1 MTCRHVFASLI
12 RSVSRVSRSD
22 WQHNFSPDNI
32 SCLIRANVVSA
43 GLGWA
48 GLGWNVTLFTIDN
61 VPVIFHGEPSLAW
74 PSSPA
79 PCTVSNQYQ
88 LGCGAGER
96 PLVPADC
103 QSLTTTSHQ
112 PGSCHQANSAE
123 ETMTTVP
130 ADGGSVRGGDGRLD
144 CRGAG
149 DNQHW
154 HCGPHQL
161 PSDDTISFHLLSS
174 AFICCHD
181 DRYYGQYGH

>member
-1 MTCRHVFASLI
+1 ML
-12 RSVSRVSRSD
+12 
-22 WQHNFSPDNI
+22 
-32 SCLIRANVVSA
+32 SA
-43 GLGWA
+43 LGWA
-48 GLGWNVTLFTIDN
+48 GLGWDVTLFTIDN

-130 ADGGSVRGGDGRLD
+130 ADGGSVRGDGRLD

-149 DNQHW
+149 TTNTGTVVLIS
-154 HCGPHQL
+154 CHQMTQ
-161 PSDDTISFHLLSS
+161 SVVICCHLCSS